1 MKPLTRLAIPAAL
14 LLAACGEENTQIYQT
29 GVDVV
34 ATVGDLPECR
44 SDKKGEQVLVTE
56 DVSIRVCV
64 DGEWLVTKSNEGSTA
79 VPEFSCATAELKDG
93 SGLKI
98 VCNGDSI
105 GVVLNGAKGEKGAD
119 GQKGDKGDDG
129 APGAKGDKGD
139 DGAKGDKGDD
149 GAKGD
154 KGDDGTNGTNG
165 VGCSIANQ
173 TDVSV
178 TIVCGAD
185 TITMDIG
192 SHAAEPEECVEVD
205 EGDCDGI
212 QDEVSLSGVS
222 QKGPFVSGTD
232 VTAYELE
239 NGRSLKQTGK
249 TFGGKIE
256 NDDGLF
262 NIMTVTLKSN
272 FVYIV
277 ADGFYR
283 NEVTGENSS
292 TAIKLRAI
300 TNLKG
305 RETANINL
313 LTHLEYDRVQY
324 LVTMMDSS
332 VLKAKMAAEKEIFAT
347 FNINNSGFK
356 GFAEDFN
363 IFKAGDA
370 NAALLAISI
379 LLQGDRSES
388 SLTNLLTN
396 FSIDLRKDGSWD
408 DSTTRAKMADW
419 AMQADTSGK
428 LGTIRGYVKGWG
440 LGDGNVPDFEKY
452 VRIFWSVEN
461 GLGVCGGSENPIGTV
476 RRISNPRSEYYAED
490 YYSADTAGRK
500 LRFICVDADS
510 AKWRVATDIEKDRF
524 DWNPVNDS
532 SGTLR
537 PGPLTGKMMTW
548 DADTLRYANNDEIDL
563 EKGCVSYIK
572 GKFYKLGGSEKYSEC
587 VDEGWIAP
595 SYGATGTVK
604 DAKGN
609 IYRTVLI
616 GDQYR
621 NGQVWMAENMNMEV
635 DDSYCHN
642 NLKDSCDK
650 YGRLYTWA
658 AAMDSAG
665 VYSTNGKGCGYEAF
679 CTKVFPVRGICPEG
693 WHLPNSKDWQYLSS
707 VAYSFSSQNSG
718 LALMERI
725 NSDWYGTNETGF
737 SALPAGSYD
746 KENSSFGSTGYSAD
760 FWMSYGEEDDE
771 DYDVSIP
778 PQYAYTFGMY
788 YYGRLHGE
796 GHKKYVAYSVRC
808 LQDD

>member
-1 MKPLTRLAIPAAL
+1 MKPFAQKSHLALAAI
-14 LLAACGEENTQIYQT
+14 LLAACGDTVTEQIN
-29 GVDVV
+29 
-34 ATVGDLPECR
+34 ANVGAVETSNDLPECT
-44 SDKKGEQVLVTE
+44 KEIAGQTAF
-56 DVSIRVCV
+56 VS
-64 DGEWLVTKSNEGSTA
+64 ETH
-79 VPEFSCATAELKDG
+79 EFLGCDG
-93 SGLKI
+93 SEWQSLSASTVSVGDNVCTSKSLSDDSGFEI
-98 VCNGDSI
+98 FCNGESI
-105 GVVLNGAKGEKGAD
+105 GIVRNGKDGAD

-239 NGRSLKQTGK
+239 NGKSLKQTGK

-510 AKWRVATDIEKDRF
+510 AKWRVATGVEKDTF
-524 DWNPVNDS
+524 EMNFPKDEDGSLVE
-532 SGTLR
+532 GCV
-537 PGPLTGKMMTW
+537 TGKKLVW
-548 DADTLRYANNDEIDL
+548 DNGQFRYADSIEVGWNR
-563 EKGCVSYIK
+563 GCVSYMDG
-572 GKFYKLGGSEKYSEC
+572 GKFELSNKLLYECNGSKWSQKGTFVDNRNRATYYGVKIGNHTWMAQNLNLDYQVRNPETYKFE
-587 VDEGWIAP
+587 
-595 SYGATGTVK
+595 SYGNYCDTDECLV
-604 DAKGN
+604 
-609 IYRTVLI
+609 
-616 GDQYR
+616 
-621 NGQVWMAENMNMEV
+621 NG
-635 DDSYCHN
+635 
-642 NLKDSCDK
+642 
-650 YGRLYTWA
+650 RFYTWA
-658 AAMDSAG
+658 AAMDSASR
-665 VYSTNGKGCGYEAF
+665 YSTDCAGCGRNYKA
-679 CTKVFPVRGICPEG
+679 TFPIRGVCPEG
-693 WHLPNSKDWQYLSS
+693 WHMPDTTEFKELLAATGNSPYELQSLGFENWPNATD
-707 VAYSFSSQNSG
+707 AY
-718 LALMERI
+718 
-725 NSDWYGTNETGF
+725 GF
-737 SALPAGSYD
+737 SAIPAGYYSSRFILNGTSAQFWSSVHD
-746 KENSSFGSTGYSAD
+746 KNYSFGNGAFQLVISSDDLRIHSGYKPD
-760 FWMSYGEEDDE
+760 
-771 DYDVSIP
+771 
-778 PQYAYTFGMY
+778 AYN
-788 YYGRLHGE
+788 
-796 GHKKYVAYSVRC
+796 VRC
-808 LQDD
+808 IQNYD